1 MTYTKPPG
9 VHPQSFSRGCGLSE
23 RDPLEMKW
31 FKHYENA
38 HTNNLIQA
46 IINGKNGLENG
57 MRYWLLLEF
66 LCREFKKDT
75 TEFVISKRRLMD
87 HLRFRQGAKLIE
99 FLELLTSYSE
109 VFDELLFSYSEVTS
123 EFSQNFLKIKTPII
137 LELMGKDF
145 KRTRQGRGSD
155 TSKNKEI
162 RIKKKEKNI
171 KKDLSEISFDFE
183 ALYQKYPRKI
193 GKKKGIEFLNRYVKN
208 TEQYENISK
217 AIENYAAHCKI
228 QKTESQ
234 FIKHFSTFLNCWE
247 DWQSMPEEKHVTR
260 RTELGLGSLQELRGY
275 GYTDLEIKTRYPEF
289 KELIENGK

>member
-1 MTYTKPPG
+1 
-9 VHPQSFSRGCGLSE
+9 LSE
-23 RDPLEMKW
+23 RDSLKMKW

-38 HTNNLIQA
+38 HTNHLIQS
-46 IINGKNGLENG
+46 IINGPKGLENG
-57 MRYWLLLEF
+57 MRYWLLLEL
-66 LCREFKKDT
+66 LCKEFKKDT
-75 TEFVISKRRLMD
+75 TVFILSEELLKR
-87 HLRFRQGAKLIE
+87 HLRISHGAKLKKFVQVLVE
-99 FLELLTSYSE
+99 NSQK
-109 VFDELLFSYSEVTS
+109 FDQNLFKI
-123 EFSQNFLKIKTPII
+123 SQNLDNFWKIETPII

-145 KRTRQGRGSD
+145 KRTRQQSGIAAP
-155 TSKNKEI
+155 KKKEE

-275 GYTDLEIKTRYPEF
+275 GYTDLEIRTRYPEF

>member
-23 RDPLEMKW
+23 RDSPEMKW

-46 IINGKNGLENG
+46 IISGKNGLENG

-109 VFDELLFSYSEVTS
+109 VFDELLFSYTEVTS

-145 KRTRQGRGSD
+145 KRARHCRGND
-155 TSKNKEI
+155 TAKNKEE
-162 RIKKKEKNI
+162 RRKKEKHI
-171 KKDLSEISFDFE
+171 GARDLCAE
-183 ALYQKYPRKI
+183 KI
-193 GKKKGIEFLNRYVKN
+193 GKVVNPDQAMMLWNEILIPKGFEPARYYPNSKLKDF
-208 TEQYENISK
+208 IFFSK
-217 AIENYAAHCKI
+217 AVGGMDEWRK
-228 QKTESQ
+228 
-234 FIKHFSTFLNCWE
+234 
-247 DWQSMPEEKHVTR
+247 
-260 RTELGLGSLQELRGY
+260 
-275 GYTDLEIKTRYPEF
+275 
-289 KELIENGK
+289 LIESISDSWLAKAESFSFSWFFDEDKAAKILNGQYNTARGEVSKTKLKSFFTQGEIDD